1 MNITYDLILDT
12 TQDDCPIPIIKAKD
26 VLDAMSTGQVLKII
40 TSKEG
45 TIGNIRVLVQNN
57 PYELLSESKSEGHY
71 LFHVKK
77 L

>member
-26 VLDAMSTGQVLKII
+26 VLDAMLSGQVLKII

-71 LFHVKK
+71 LFYVKK

>member
-26 VLDAMSTGQVLKII
+26 VLDAMLSGQVLKII